1 MKRILSVIML
11 MLSIDVISYAQGPT
25 PELLIHAAQCLSAKD
40 FLELPHSRPLNFG
53 YLLDTKSYPGKE
65 VIYAIE
71 YTSHNRSRGLVFVL
85 FLEEKDHQRVFNI
98 QNNATFVMAKGNVK
112 FTGEALGGVWTHQH
126 LEDAIKQIE
135 HQPIFAIPVENLSVP
150 STLISCES
158 YTDKQ

>member
-1 MKRILSVIML
+1 MKRILPVVLLI
-11 MLSIDVISYAQGPT
+11 LSLGVISYAQGSN

-98 QNNATFVMAKGNVK
+98 QNNATFVMARGNVK

-126 LEDAIKQIE
+126 LEDAIKQIGI
-135 HQPIFAIPVENLSVP
+135 QPSFAIPVADIRTP
-150 STLISCES
+150 SAQIRCES
-158 YTDKQ
+158 YADKQ